1 MSNWIQKSYKA
12 SKPTSSAHSVPP
24 NILRKSKPQ
33 TAYITLSQT
42 TLSTQALTHSH
53 TAPYRSHHA
62 KTKPA
67 LSLSAVKNPPS
78 AAPPYTLDSSG
89 RPGDRPTAGGAW
101 LQMATPASPDVA
113 DGPVMSLINKRLRAL
128 RKKLNRILAMEESVS
143 QGKPLNK
150 EQEEV
155 LRSKPSVVAIIDEFE
170 KLRQPLASALTEEL
184 HGAAPNP
191 RGAETPTQTLA
202 ESSGSLERPHSDDVV
217 VEDLL
222 NLLYFGS
229 LFDVK
234 SDFASTMLTR
244 THERGCCLTYDYVT
258 DDATDLLGEKDLD
271 SISAL
276 RGLLVSRPADSS
288 FSHKNALH
296 RCVEHAKL
304 WLAKSEQPIGPDAD
318 VTYVGLREKLN
329 KIMSSE
335 YFTTTPEM
343 KAPVEVAAAAAGG
356 NYVSFHVPVHGSVV
370 PVEVEQPVFQ
380 SHEKNEVTSNFQGHG
395 SEDDQTD
402 PERELQ
408 KDVIEAENVNEVV
421 SVQTEQTNPQADT
434 ELNDR
439 DFETKEQQSYPK
451 RGYQNHRGGRGG
463 GGRRGYSNGRGGR
476 NGGRGGY
483 QNGRNPYYDQPGNYY
498 QRNYYNRGR
507 GGRGGGY
514 YNNHGAGGQVNHVA
528 GDVGVQS

>member
-1 MSNWIQKSYKA
+1 MA
-12 SKPTSSAHSVPP
+12 S
-24 NILRKSKPQ
+24 
-33 TAYITLSQT
+33 TA
-42 TLSTQALTHSH
+42 
-53 TAPYRSHHA
+53 
-62 KTKPA
+62 
-67 LSLSAVKNPPS
+67 SL
-78 AAPPYTLDSSG
+78 
-89 RPGDRPTAGGAW
+89 
-101 LQMATPASPDVA
+101 DVA
-113 DGPVMSLINKRLRAL
+113 DGPVMSLISKRLRAL
-128 RKKLNRILAMEESVS
+128 RKKLNHINAMEDSVS

-150 EQEEV
+150 EQEEG
-155 LRSKPSVVAIIDEFE
+155 LRSKPCVPE
-170 KLRQPLASALTEEL
+170 
-184 HGAAPNP
+184 N
-191 RGAETPTQTLA
+191 
-202 ESSGSLERPHSDDVV
+202 SGSSEPPPHSNDAVL
-217 VEDLL
+217 EDLL

-276 RGLLVSRPADSS
+276 RALLVSRPADSS
-288 FSHKNALH
+288 FSHKNALQ

-318 VTYVGLREKLN
+318 VTYAALREKLN

-343 KAPVEVAAAAAGG
+343 KASVEVAAAAAGG

-380 SHEKNEVTSNFQGHG
+380 SQEKDEGTTNFQGHG
-395 SEDDQTD
+395 SEDDQSD
-402 PERELQ
+402 PEEELQ
-408 KDVIEAENVNEVV
+408 KDDVEAENAGEVV
-421 SVQTEQTNPQADT
+421 SVQHEQTNPQGDVDY
-434 ELNDR
+434 NQR
-439 DFETKEQQSYPK
+439 DVEAKEQQSYPR

-476 NGGRGGY
+476 GGGGGRGGY
-483 QNGRNPYYDQPGNYY
+483 QNGRSQYYDQPGNYY
-498 QRNYYNRGR
+498 PRNYYNNRGR

-514 YNNHGAGGQVNHVA
+514 AYNNHGPGGHVNHVA
-528 GDVGVQS
+528 GDVGVQ

>member
-1 MSNWIQKSYKA
+1 MAATASNND
-12 SKPTSSAHSVPP
+12 V
-24 NILRKSKPQ
+24 
-33 TAYITLSQT
+33 
-42 TLSTQALTHSH
+42 
-53 TAPYRSHHA
+53 
-62 KTKPA
+62 
-67 LSLSAVKNPPS
+67 
-78 AAPPYTLDSSG
+78 AA
-89 RPGDRPTAGGAW
+89 A
-101 LQMATPASPDVA
+101 A

-128 RKKLNRILAMEESVS
+128 RKKLNRILAMEEAVT

-155 LRSKPSVVAIIDEFE
+155 LRSKPSVLALIDELE
-170 KLRQPLASALTEEL
+170 KLRQPLATALSEEL
-184 HGAAPNP
+184 QNNGTSSQNS
-191 RGAETPTQTLA
+191 RETETETENETLA
-202 ESSGSLERPHSDDVV
+202 ESSGSVEPNTNSTTNDVV

-288 FSHKNALH
+288 FSHKNALQ
-296 RCVEHAKL
+296 RCLEHARL
-304 WLAKSEQPIGPDAD
+304 WLTKSEQPIEPDTD
-318 VTYVGLREKLN
+318 VTYAALREKLN

-335 YFTTTPEM
+335 YFITTPEM

-380 SHEKNEVTSNFQGHG
+380 SQEKDEGTANFQGHG
-395 SEDDQTD
+395 SEEDLSDH
-402 PERELQ
+402 EGELQ
-408 KDVIEAENVNEVV
+408 KDEVEAENAGEVV
-421 SVQTEQTNPQADT
+421 SAQHEQANQQADV
-434 ELNDR
+434 EYNER
-439 DFETKEQQSYPK
+439 DVEAKDQQSYPR

-476 NGGRGGY
+476 SGGRGGY
-483 QNGRNPYYDQPGNYY
+483 QNGRNQYYDQPGNYY
-498 QRNYYNRGR
+498 PRNNYYNNRGR

>member
-1 MSNWIQKSYKA
+1 M
-12 SKPTSSAHSVPP
+12 
-24 NILRKSKPQ
+24 
-33 TAYITLSQT
+33 
-42 TLSTQALTHSH
+42 
-53 TAPYRSHHA
+53 
-62 KTKPA
+62 
-67 LSLSAVKNPPS
+67 
-78 AAPPYTLDSSG
+78 
-89 RPGDRPTAGGAW
+89 
-101 LQMATPASPDVA
+101 QMATTASPDVA
-113 DGPVMSLINKRLRAL
+113 DGPVMSLINKRIRAF
-128 RKKLNRILAMEESVS
+128 RKKMNRIVAMEESLS
-143 QGKPLNK
+143 QGKTLNK
-150 EQEEV
+150 EQEEF
-155 LRSKPSVVAIIDEFE
+155 LRTKPSILALIDEFE
-170 KLRQPLASALTEEL
+170 KLRQPLASAVAEEL
-184 HGAAPNP
+184 QEMAPNA
-191 RGAETPTQTLA
+191 RSAEAPTQTLA
-202 ESSGSLERPHSDDVV
+202 ESSGSFEQPPPQHSGEDVV

-288 FSHKNALH
+288 FSHKNALQ

-318 VTYVGLREKLN
+318 ATYVGLREKLN

-370 PVEVEQPVFQ
+370 PVEVEQPVYQ
-380 SHEKNEVTSNFQGHG
+380 SQEKDEATNFQVHG
-395 SEDDQTD
+395 SEDDHTD
-402 PERELQ
+402 PEGELQ
-408 KDVIEAENVNEVV
+408 KDEVEAENANEVV
-421 SVQTEQTNPQADT
+421 SIQHEQTNPQADA
-434 ELNDR
+434 EQNER
-439 DFETKEQQSYPK
+439 DLEAKEQQSYPR

-476 NGGRGGY
+476 SGGGRGGY
-483 QNGRNPYYDQPGNYY
+483 QNGRNSYYDQPGNYY
-498 QRNYYNRGR
+498 PRNYYNNRGR

-514 YNNHGAGGQVNHVA
+514 YSNHGAGGQVNHVA
-528 GDVGVQS
+528 GDVGVHS

>member
-1 MSNWIQKSYKA
+1 
-12 SKPTSSAHSVPP
+12 
-24 NILRKSKPQ
+24 
-33 TAYITLSQT
+33 
-42 TLSTQALTHSH
+42 
-53 TAPYRSHHA
+53 
-62 KTKPA
+62 
-67 LSLSAVKNPPS
+67 
-78 AAPPYTLDSSG
+78 
-89 RPGDRPTAGGAW
+89 
-101 LQMATPASPDVA
+101 MATPASPDVA
-113 DGPVMSLINKRLRAL
+113 DGPVMNLINKRIRAY
-128 RKKLNRILAMEESVS
+128 RKKINRIQAMEESLS
-143 QGKPLNK
+143 QGKTLNK
-150 EQEEV
+150 EQEEF
-155 LRSKPSVVAIIDEFE
+155 LRTKPSILALIDEFE

-184 HGAAPNP
+184 QGAAPNA
-191 RGAETPTQTLA
+191 RGAETPTLA
-202 ESSGSLERPHSDDVV
+202 ESSGSFEQPPPQHSEDDVV

-258 DDATDLLGEKDLD
+258 DDATDLLSEKDLD

-276 RGLLVSRPADSS
+276 RGLFVSWPADSS
-288 FSHKNALH
+288 FSHKNALA

-304 WLAKSEQPIGPDAD
+304 WLAKSEHPIGPDAD
-318 VTYVGLREKLN
+318 VTYAGLREKLD

-370 PVEVEQPVFQ
+370 PVEVEQPIYQ
-380 SHEKNEVTSNFQGHG
+380 SQEKDEGTTNFQGHG

-402 PERELQ
+402 PEGELQ
-408 KDVIEAENVNEVV
+408 KDEVEAENANEVV
-421 SVQTEQTNPQADT
+421 SVQHGQTNPQADA
-434 ELNDR
+434 EQNER
-439 DFETKEQQSYPK
+439 DFEGKEQQSYPR

-476 NGGRGGY
+476 SGGGRGGGGY

-498 QRNYYNRGR
+498 PRNYYNNRGR

>member
-1 MSNWIQKSYKA
+1 MAATASN
-12 SKPTSSAHSVPP
+12 
-24 NILRKSKPQ
+24 N
-33 TAYITLSQT
+33 
-42 TLSTQALTHSH
+42 
-53 TAPYRSHHA
+53 
-62 KTKPA
+62 
-67 LSLSAVKNPPS
+67 
-78 AAPPYTLDSSG
+78 
-89 RPGDRPTAGGAW
+89 
-101 LQMATPASPDVA
+101 DVA
-113 DGPVMSLINKRLRAL
+113 AANDGPVMSLINKRLRAL
-128 RKKLNRILAMEESVS
+128 RKKLNRILAMEEAVTL
-143 QGKPLNK
+143 GKPLNK

-155 LRSKPSVVAIIDEFE
+155 LRSKPSVLALIDELD
-170 KLRQPLASALTEEL
+170 KLRQPLATALSEEL
-184 HGAAPNP
+184 QINGTSSQNP
-191 RGAETPTQTLA
+191 RHETETENETLA
-202 ESSGSLERPHSDDVV
+202 ESSGSTEPNSNSRNDVV

-318 VTYVGLREKLN
+318 VTYAALREKLN

-380 SHEKNEVTSNFQGHG
+380 SQEKIHFNSHCLSLLDEGTAIQGHG
-395 SEDDQTD
+395 SEEDPSD
-402 PERELQ
+402 PEGELL
-408 KDVIEAENVNEVV
+408 KDEVEAEAENAGEVV
-421 SVQTEQTNPQADT
+421 SVQHEQTNQQVDL
-434 ELNDR
+434 EYNER
-439 DFETKEQQSYPK
+439 DVEAKDQQSYPR

-476 NGGRGGY
+476 SGGRGGY
-483 QNGRNPYYDQPGNYY
+483 QNGRNQYYDQPGNYY
-498 QRNYYNRGR
+498 PRNNYYNNRGR